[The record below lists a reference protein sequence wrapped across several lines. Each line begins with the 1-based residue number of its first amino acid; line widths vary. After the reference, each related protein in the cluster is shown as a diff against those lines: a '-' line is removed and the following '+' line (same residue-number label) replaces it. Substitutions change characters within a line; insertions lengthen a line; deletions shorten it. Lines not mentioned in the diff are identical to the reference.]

1 MNRKLR
7 NTILAFSVTG
17 MLLVAGLMVAT
28 PVPSDAAA
36 PTPGLAQDSQATPAP
51 LHDGPLLP
59 LAGGPSLVHG
69 DPALASRIDA
79 HVRQFEAGVGRDA
92 SIETVVAAS
101 TGLLAAVTAEAV
113 LARAAGRARAGRP
126 CPRTAET
133 PQQPCPQRD
142 RGSLFLV
149 RSRDGPRRP
158 ELKP

>member
-113 LARAAGRARAGRP
+113 LARLAERQAEPAPADRAPA
-126 CPRTAET
+126 PRK
-133 PQQPCPQRD
+133 R
-142 RGSLFLV
+142 RSNHV
-149 RSRDGPRRP
+149 RSAIAVPYFSFARGMGRGGRS
-158 ELKP
+158 